1 MRIDALALRNF
12 RNYDALNVT
21 FAPDCNVIVGENAQ
35 GKTNLLEAIVYLSS
49 ARSPRARAEKEL
61 ISFGKSECSIKANA
75 FARNRDFLLEIAL
88 AAGRRRK
95 ILINKVPAKKGSDLS
110 DVLGAV
116 YFCLEDLL
124 LIRDG
129 AAARRKFMDDALCQL
144 RARYAQALS
153 DYHRAYEHK
162 TRILRDSEEYPSLL
176 DTLPEFDLRM
186 AQSGAVIIYYRARF
200 CERLKEY
207 AGIAHRECSGGREEL
222 GVEYQTV
229 STISDPL
236 APIET
241 IYDQLRAHQASH
253 AAAERVSR
261 MCLSGP
267 HKDDIAVT
275 IGGVNARQFS
285 SQGQTRTAALAFK
298 LAERE
303 IYREITSR
311 TPLLLLD
318 DVLSELD
325 PKRQEYVL
333 NRISGGQVFITCCEE
348 DRLGTLLS
356 GKVFHIA
363 NGKVVSPRFARK
375 FVPCVTGLPHKGDIL
390 FWKRIPPLE
399 PPEKHEGPSPSTPL
413 TLPVCSLNDCTRCA
427 VWVRCT
433 WLRHESSAI
442 RYWLQPR
449 LTTVR
454 RE

>member
-1 MRIDALALRNF
+1 MRIDALELHSF
-12 RNYDALNVT
+12 RNYSELNVA

-35 GKTNLLEAIVYLSS
+35 GKTNLLEAIVYLCS
-49 ARSPRARAEKEL
+49 ARSPRARSDREL
-61 ISFGKSECSIKANA
+61 IAFGQNECALRGEA
-75 FARNRDFLLEIAL
+75 FARGREFLLEIAL
-88 AAGRRRK
+88 GAGKRRK
-95 ILINKVPAKKGSDLS
+95 ISINKVPAKRAAELS

-116 YFCLEDLL
+116 YFCPEDLL

-186 AQSGAVIIYYRARF
+186 ASSGAIIIYYRARF
-200 CERLKEY
+200 CERLREY
-207 AGIAHRECSGGREEL
+207 AAAAHRECSGGREAL
-222 GVEYQTV
+222 DVRYQTV
-229 STISDPL
+229 STVTDPL
-236 APIET
+236 ASAET
-241 IYDQLRAHQASH
+241 IYEQLRAHQAAH
-253 AAAERVSR
+253 AAAERAARV
-261 MCLSGP
+261 CLSGP

-356 GKVFHIA
+356 GKVFRVA
-363 NGKVVSPRFARK
+363 GGAVV
-375 FVPCVTGLPHKGDIL
+375 
-390 FWKRIPPLE
+390 
-399 PPEKHEGPSPSTPL
+399 
-413 TLPVCSLNDCTRCA
+413 
-427 VWVRCT
+427 
-433 WLRHESSAI
+433 
-442 RYWLQPR
+442 
-449 LTTVR
+449 
-454 RE
+454 